1 MNLTI
6 LSSLSTFSCVFCLCP
21 LNIKTAEQ
29 TRFMAEILFVKNL
42 EFHNLKQKF
51 VRFDIVIYQ
60 NSHLRIYQYKED
72 DILFNFS
79 INMETKKTRKFTVSL
94 YLIVNLQK
102 KLLSSDKTQ
111 IPKSSSLYWY
121 KRGHCIIQKL
131 TSTDLKASCEKR
143 PEFLSTMFEKI

>member
-1 MNLTI
+1 MAGSRLKNL
-6 LSSLSTFSCVFCLCP
+6 P
-21 LNIKTAEQ
+21 N
-29 TRFMAEILFVKNL
+29 EILFVKNL

-79 INMETKKTRKFTVSL
+79 INMKTERTRKFTVSL

-102 KLLSSDKTQ
+102 ETV
-111 IPKSSSLYWY
+111 
-121 KRGHCIIQKL
+121 
-131 TSTDLKASCEKR
+131 
-143 PEFLSTMFEKI
+143 

>member
-1 MNLTI
+1 MAGSRLKNL
-6 LSSLSTFSCVFCLCP
+6 P
-21 LNIKTAEQ
+21 N
-29 TRFMAEILFVKNL
+29 EILFVKNL

-79 INMETKKTRKFTVSL
+79 INMKRTRKFAVSL

-102 KLLSSDKTQ
+102 ET
-111 IPKSSSLYWY
+111 
-121 KRGHCIIQKL
+121 
-131 TSTDLKASCEKR
+131 A
-143 PEFLSTMFEKI
+143 